1 MLGEI
6 IFYICILVLGAMA
19 ILHIKK
25 SASSNDEK
33 KLMDELNTDFE
44 EEFEVNESKKEMK
57 SLVEWLEDE

>member
-1 MLGEI
+1 VLGEI
-6 IFYICILVLGAMA
+6 IFYLCILILGAMA

-25 SASSNDEK
+25 SANSNDEK

>member
-1 MLGEI
+1 
-6 IFYICILVLGAMA
+6 MA
-19 ILHIKK
+19 ILNIKK

>member
-1 MLGEI
+1 
-6 IFYICILVLGAMA
+6 MA

>member
-1 MLGEI
+1 
-6 IFYICILVLGAMA
+6 MA

-25 SASSNDEK
+25 SANSNDEK